1 MRIGIDVGGTHT
13 DAAAL
18 ESLGSSNKNTSKHI
32 EAGAPRQLAESAA
45 GGGSRLVGAVKSPTN
60 HNDLV
65 HTVIKALRKLLDQC
79 PDITADKITRITLST
94 TLTTNMVAEKRLEP
108 VLTVVVPGPG
118 ISLKESFGSERSIFD
133 SHFDFPGQ
141 ILQLSGYIDHRGREV
156 AAPDEREL
164 HDLRGLCGK
173 NEFKVGAAVSK
184 FSQRN
189 PAQEELIG
197 RILKDEGGCEFTAL
211 GHRMSGRPG
220 FPRRVGTAMISAAVW
235 RGFAHFDKAVR
246 AAMRELGLNCPIN
259 ILKADCGTL
268 PLGEAVNQ
276 PAETVLAGPAASVMG
291 LSALCSMDKLQDD
304 CIIIDIGGSTTDI
317 AFVTRGSPVIANYG
331 VNIGHWK
338 TLVRGLEILFLPI
351 GGDSPVI
358 IDDGLPDLGARR
370 VGPCLAVGGPV
381 ASLMDCLN
389 LFSEA
394 TYGDIELSRKGLEE
408 LSLYSSMDAETL
420 AESVAE
426 RAAER
431 MARAAVNKLNAINNN
446 PVLTLSELLYGVQI
460 KPSRVFL
467 VGGPAQAFAPFLEQA
482 IGLPVIVPEHYD
494 VANAMGAALTR
505 ITMDLEL
512 FADTERGLLTIPA
525 LGINRKI
532 DRKYNIDDAKAEA
545 LKTLDSEYLRL
556 NTGNP
561 SRSEITEAQSFNMV
575 DGYSFV
581 GRNIRVHCQIRPGLD
596 QEYLPVRK

>member
-18 ESLGSSNKNTSKHI
+18 ELNEIYDKNTPGS
-32 EAGAPRQLAESAA
+32 GGA
-45 GGGSRLVGAVKSPTN
+45 GGACQREGLAGTGSRLVGAIKSPTN
-60 HNDLV
+60 HDDLV
-65 HTVIKALRKLLDQC
+65 HTVINALRKLLDQC
-79 PDITADKITRITLST
+79 PDIQVDKINRLTLST

-118 ISLKESFGSERSIFD
+118 ISLKESFGSERSVFD
-133 SHFDFPGQ
+133 NHFDFPGQ
-141 ILQLSGYIDHRGREV
+141 ILQLNGYTDHRGREV
-156 AAPDEREL
+156 AAPSEREL
-164 HDLRGLCGK
+164 DGLRKLCRESG
-173 NEFKVGAAVSK
+173 FKVGAAVSK

-189 PAQEELIG
+189 PDQEELLG
-197 RILKDEGGCEFTAL
+197 RILKEDGGCEFVAL

-235 RGFAHFDKAVR
+235 HGFAGFAKAVR

-268 PLGEAVNQ
+268 PLAEAVNQ

-291 LSALCSMDKLQDD
+291 LAALCSMAQLKDD

-317 AFVTRGSPVIANYG
+317 AFVTHGSPVIANYG

-358 IDDGLPDLGARR
+358 IDDGLPDLGSRR

-389 LFSEA
+389 LFGEA
-394 TYGDIELSRKGLEE
+394 TYGDVELSRKGLEE
-408 LSLYSSMDAETL
+408 LSMYSTMDAESL

-426 RAAER
+426 HAAER
-431 MARAAVNKLNAINNN
+431 MARAALDKLNAINNN
-446 PVLTLSELLYGVQI
+446 PVLTLTELLHGVQI
-460 KPSRVFL
+460 KPSNVFL
-467 VGGPAQAFAPFLEQA
+467 IGGPAEAFAPFLEQA

-512 FADTERGLLTIPA
+512 FADTERGQLTIPS

-532 DRKYNIDDAKAEA
+532 DRRYNVEDAKAEA
-545 LKTLDSEYLRL
+545 IKTLDDEYLRL

-561 SRSEITEAQSFNMV
+561 SRSEITEAQSFNMI
-575 DGYSFV
+575 DGYNLV

-596 QEYLPVRK
+596 LEYLPVKND